1 MARSLLA
8 RIAAILF
15 GVALVPVPV
24 HAQSQAQGWQTDL
37 NAAREVARRTGKP
50 LFVVFRCVR

>member
-1 MARSLLA
+1 MARWLA
-8 RIAAILF
+8 RIAAVLF

-24 HAQSQAQGWQTDL
+24 HAQAQVQGWHTDL

>member
-1 MARSLLA
+1 MVRSLLA
-8 RIAAILF
+8 RVAAVLF

-24 HAQSQAQGWQTDL
+24 YAQSQVQGWHNDL
-37 NAAREVARRTGKP
+37 NSAREAARRTGKP

>member
-8 RIAAILF
+8 RIAAVLF

-24 HAQSQAQGWQTDL
+24 HAQSQVQGWHTDL
-37 NAAREVARRTGKP
+37 NPAREAARRTGKP

>member
-1 MARSLLA
+1 MTRSLVA
-8 RIAAILF
+8 RIAAVLF

-24 HAQSQAQGWQTDL
+24 HAQSQVQGWHTDL
-37 NAAREVARRTGKP
+37 NSAREAARRTGKP

>member
-24 HAQSQAQGWQTDL
+24 FAQSQAPGWQTDL